1 MRLRQVHLDFHTG
14 EKVGGIGSRFDKQ
27 QFQNALKAGHVDSI
41 TVFAKCHHGWSYF
54 PSKVGPAHPNLT
66 CDLLGEQIAAAHEIG
81 VKTPVY
87 LSAGLD
93 EQMVYQHPE
102 WCLQGKGFYNAQYD
116 WVGYRQFCF
125 NTPYM
130 DYLMDQVREVVE
142 NYDADGIF
150 LDIVGVRP
158 CRCFDCTKEMFRR
171 GMDPENDADVLR
183 LAEEVYARYL
193 RRVRE
198 TVDSVKPG
206 LPVFQ
211 NCGHLRAGR
220 LDLLHGQEHLEL
232 ESLPTGGWGYDHFP
246 FTAAYAQ
253 TLGMPFLGMTGKFHT
268 NWGEFGGYK
277 HPNALRYETA
287 LSVAFGAGCSVG
299 DQLAPDGEMDGR
311 TYDIIGA
318 AYKEIEE
325 KEAWLVDSDAVADVA
340 VLSTEGYY
348 NRLAQNAAGSI
359 SLTKSD
365 TGAGRILLEGK
376 YLFQV
381 VDCDTDLTPYAVLV
395 LPDCIRVDAELEAKL
410 RAFVQG
416 GGKLLATGQSGLYAD
431 RDAFAFDL
439 GARFEAEGAYTPS
452 YIRPAFDNPYNTD
465 FIMYQPHCK
474 VTAVGMEH
482 AAAIAPYFN
491 RTREHFCS
499 HQHTP
504 SSKQRCGAGI
514 TEGADGIYIA
524 WNIFEDYA
532 TKGELIAKE
541 AVLFALDRLLGERKT
556 VTTTLGSAGVVTL
569 RRQAGRHVMH
579 LLYATPIKRGENIE
593 VIEDLVAVHDVSC
606 TVKVEKAPK
615 RVYLAPQMEEIPFTY
630 EAGRVCFTVPHML
643 CHQMVV
649 LEDA

>member
-1 MRLRQVHLDFHTG
+1 MRFRQVHLDFHTG
-14 EKVGGIGSRFDKQ
+14 EKIGGIGSRFDKQ
-27 QFQNALKAGHVDSI
+27 QFQDALKAGHVDSI

-54 PSKVGPAHPNLT
+54 PSKVGPAHPGLT

-93 EQMVYQHPE
+93 EQMVYKHPE
-102 WCLQGKGFYNAQYD
+102 WCLQGKGFFNAQYD
-116 WVGYRQFCF
+116 WVGYRHFCF

-158 CRCFDCTKEMFRR
+158 CRCFDCVKEMFRR
-171 GMDPENDADVLR
+171 GMDPENDADVMQ

-193 RRVRE
+193 HRVRE

-299 DQLAPDGEMDGR
+299 DQLAPDGAMDGR

-325 KEAWLVDSDAVADVA
+325 KEPWLIDTEAVADVA

-348 NRLAQNAAGSI
+348 NRSVQNAAGSI
-359 SLTKSD
+359 ALTKSD

-381 VDCDTDLTPYAVLV
+381 VDCATDLSAYTLLV
-395 LPDCIRVDAELEAKL
+395 LPDCIRVDGDLEEKL
-410 RAFVQG
+410 RAFVRG
-416 GGKLLATGQSGLYAD
+416 GGKLLATGRSGLYTD
-431 RDAFAFDL
+431 RNEFAFDL
-439 GARFEAEGAYTPS
+439 GARFEAEGEFTPS
-452 YIRPAFDNPYNTD
+452 YMRPAFDNPYATD
-465 FIMYQPHCK
+465 FIMYQPSCK
-474 VTAVGMEH
+474 VSAVGTEH

-504 SSKQRCGAGI
+504 SSKQYYGAGI

-524 WNIFEDYA
+524 WNVFEDYA
-532 TKGELIAKE
+532 TKGELIAKQ
-541 AVLFALDRLLGERKT
+541 AVCFAIDRLLGDAKT
-556 VTTTLGSAGVVTL
+556 VTTTLGSVGVTTL
-569 RRQAGRHVMH
+569 RRQGNRRVLH
-579 LLYATPIKRGENIE
+579 LLYAAPVKRGENIE
-593 VIEDLVAVHDVSC
+593 VIEDLLPVYDVAC
-606 TVKVEKAPK
+606 TVKAEKAPA
-615 RVYLAPQMEEIPFTY
+615 RVYLAPQAEEIPFRY
-630 EAGRVCFTVPHML
+630 EAGRVCFTVPRME

-649 LEDA
+649 LEEK

>member
-1 MRLRQVHLDFHTG
+1 MRFRQVHLDFHTG
-14 EKVGGIGSRFDKQ
+14 EKIGGVGSRFDKK
-27 QFQNALKAGHVDSI
+27 QFQAALKTGHVDSI

-54 PSKVGPAHPNLT
+54 PSKVGPAHPALT

-81 VKTPVY
+81 VKAPVY

-93 EQMVYQHPE
+93 EQLVYKHPE

-116 WVGYRQFCF
+116 WVGYRHICF

-130 DYLMDQVREVVE
+130 EYLMDQMCEVLE

-158 CRCFDCTKEMFRR
+158 CRCFECTKEMFRR
-171 GMDPENDADVLR
+171 GMDPENDADVMQ

-193 RRVRE
+193 HRVRE
-198 TVDSVKPG
+198 TIDSVRPG
-206 LPVFQ
+206 LPVFH

-220 LDLLHGQEHLEL
+220 LDLLYGQKHLEL

-253 TLGMPFLGMTGKFHT
+253 TLNMPFLGMTGKFHT

-299 DQLAPDGEMDGR
+299 DQLSPDGEMDGR

-325 KEAWLVDSDAVADVA
+325 KEPWLIDSEAVAEVA
-340 VLSTEGYY
+340 VLSTEGYHNY
-348 NRLAQNAAGSI
+348 MVAHSSAGI

-381 VDCDTDLTPYAVLV
+381 VDCHTDLAAYKVVV
-395 LPDCIRVDAELEAKL
+395 LPDCIRVDEELETKL
-410 RAFVQG
+410 RTFVKG
-416 GGKLLATGQSGLYAD
+416 GGKLLATGKSGLRAASD
-431 RDAFAFDL
+431 EFAFDL
-439 GARFEAEGAYTPS
+439 GARFEAEGEFVPS

-465 FIMYQPHCK
+465 FIMYQPQCK
-474 VTAVGMEH
+474 VTATETEH

-491 RTREHFCS
+491 RTRDHFCS
-499 HQHTP
+499 HQHAP
-504 SSKQRCGAGI
+504 SSKQYYGAGI
-514 TEGADGIYIA
+514 TEGTDGIYIA

-532 TKGELIAKE
+532 TKGELIAKQ
-541 AVLFALDRLLGERKT
+541 VVCFALDRLLGEDKT
-556 VTTTLGSAGVVTL
+556 VTTTLGSAGVTTL
-569 RRQAGRHVMH
+569 RRQGDRRVMH
-579 LLYATPIKRGENIE
+579 LLYATPIKRGENVE
-593 VIEDLVAVHDVSC
+593 VIEDLVSVYDIAC
-606 TVKVEKAPK
+606 TVKAKKAPA
-615 RVYLAPQMEEIPFTY
+615 RVYLAPQREEIPFAY
-630 EAGRVCFTVPHML
+630 EAGRVSFTVPKML

-649 LEDA
+649 LEEA

>member
-1 MRLRQVHLDFHTG
+1 MRFRQVHLDFHTG
-14 EKVGGIGSRFDKQ
+14 EKVGGIGARFDKK
-27 QFQNALKAGHVDSI
+27 QFQEALKAGHVDSI
-41 TVFAKCHHGWSYF
+41 TVFAKCHHGWSYH
-54 PSKVGPAHPNLT
+54 PSKVGPAHPALT
-66 CDLLGEQIAAAHEIG
+66 CNLLGEQIAAAHEIG

-102 WCLQGKGFYNAQYD
+102 WCSIDKYFNLVRYD
-116 WVGYRQFCF
+116 WVGYRPFCF

-158 CRCFDCTKEMFRR
+158 CRCFACVKEMFRR
-171 GMDPENDADVLR
+171 GMDPENDADVMQ

-198 TVDSVKPG
+198 TVDSVKPD

-299 DQLAPDGEMDGR
+299 DQLSPDGEMDGR

-318 AYKEIEE
+318 AYAEIEE
-325 KEAWLVDSDAVADVA
+325 KEPWLTDSEAVADVA

-348 NRLAQNAAGSI
+348 NHLIKNSSAGI
-359 SLTKSD
+359 SLTKAD

-381 VDCDTDLTPYAVLV
+381 VDCHTELAPYKVLV
-395 LPDCIRVDAELEAKL
+395 LPDCIRVDEDLAAKL
-410 RAFVQG
+410 HAFVQG
-416 GGKLLATGQSGLYAD
+416 GGKLLASGKSGLYAT
-431 RDAFAFDL
+431 RDEFAFDL
-439 GARFEAEGAYTPS
+439 GARFEAEGEFTPS

-474 VTAVGMEH
+474 VSAVGIEH

-504 SSKQRCGAGI
+504 SSKQYYGAGI

-532 TKGELIAKE
+532 TKGELIAKQT
-541 AVLFALDRLLGERKT
+541 VLFALDRLLGEDKT
-556 VTTTLGSAGVVTL
+556 ITTTLGSVGVATL
-569 RRQAGRHVMH
+569 RRQPNRRVMH
-579 LLYATPIKRGENIE
+579 LLYAAPVKRGENIE
-593 VIEDLVAVHDVSC
+593 VIEDISEQHNVSC
-606 TVKVEKAPK
+606 TVKTEKAPA
-615 RVYLAPQMEEIPFTY
+615 RVYLAPQREEIPFAY
-630 EAGRVCFTVPHML
+630 EAGRVTFTVPRME

-649 LEDA
+649 LEDM

>member
-1 MRLRQVHLDFHTG
+1 MRYRQVHLDFHTS
-14 EKVGGIGSRFDKQ
+14 EHIEGIGNSFDKE
-27 QFQNALKAGHVDSI
+27 QFQEALKAGHVDSI
-41 TVFAKCHHGWSYF
+41 TVFAKCHHGWSYY
-54 PSKVGPAHPNLT
+54 PSKVGPQHPHLSF
-66 CDLLGEQIAAAHEIG
+66 DLLGEQIAAAHEIG

-93 EQMVYQHPE
+93 EQMVYVHPE
-102 WCLQGKGFYNAQYD
+102 WCLQGKGFHNAEFSHP
-116 WVGYRQFCF
+116 GYRHFCF

-130 DYLMDQVREVVE
+130 DYLMEQVREVVT

-158 CRCFDCTKEMFRR
+158 CRCFDCVKEMFRR
-171 GMDPENDADVLR
+171 GMDPENGDHVMQ

-193 RRVRE
+193 HRVRE

-220 LDLLHGQEHLEL
+220 LDLLHGQDHLEL

-253 TLGMPFLGMTGKFHT
+253 TLNMPFLGMTGKFHT
-268 NWGEFGGYK
+268 HWGEFGGYK

-299 DQLAPDGEMDGR
+299 DQLAPDGEFDRR

-318 AYKEIEE
+318 AYREIEE
-325 KEAWLVDSDAVADVA
+325 KEPWLVDSHAVVDVA
-340 VLSTEGYY
+340 VLSTEGY
-348 NRLAQNAAGSI
+348 QNYVTKHSSAGI
-359 SLTKSD
+359 SLTNSD
-365 TGAGRILLEGK
+365 TGAGRIMLEGK

-381 VDCDTDLTPYAVLV
+381 VDTDADLTPYKVLV
-395 LPDCIRVDAELEAKL
+395 LPDVIRVDTHLEEKI

-416 GGKLLATGQSGLYAD
+416 GGKLLASGVSGL
-431 RDAFAFDL
+431 RMEENTFAFDL
-439 GARFEAEGAYTPS
+439 GAVFEADGEFTPS
-452 YIRPAFDNPYNTD
+452 YMRPAFDNEYNTD
-465 FIMYQPHCK
+465 FIMYTQNRK
-474 VTAVGMEH
+474 VRTVGVEH

-504 SSKQRCGAGI
+504 SSKQYYGGGI

-532 TKGELIAKE
+532 FKGELIAKQ
-541 AVLFALDRLLGERKT
+541 AVLFAMDRLLGARKT
-556 VTTTLGSAGVVTL
+556 LTTTLGSIGVTTL
-569 RRQAGRHVMH
+569 RRQAERWVVH
-579 LLYATPIKRGENIE
+579 LLYATPTKRGTNIDA
-593 VIEDLVAVHDVSC
+593 IEDLVSVHNVSC
-606 TVKVEKAPK
+606 SLACHAAPR
-615 RVYLAPQMEEIPFTY
+615 RVYLAPQNEEIPFTY
-630 EAGRVCFTVPHML
+630 DEGRVSFTVPAMT

>member
-1 MRLRQVHLDFHTG
+1 MRYRQVHLDFHTS
-14 EKVGGIGSRFDKQ
+14 EKIEGIGSRFDKK
-27 QFQNALKAGHVDSI
+27 QFQEALKAGHVNSI
-41 TVFAKCHHGWSYF
+41 TVFAKCHHGWSYY
-54 PSKVGPAHPNLT
+54 PSKVGPVHPHLAF
-66 CDLLGEQIAAAHEIG
+66 DLLGEQIAAAHEIG

-93 EQMVYQHPE
+93 EQMVYVHPE
-102 WCLQGKGFYNAQYD
+102 WCLQGKGFHNAD
-116 WVGYRQFCF
+116 FTGAHYRHFCF

-130 DYLMDQVREVVE
+130 DYLMDQVREVAE

-171 GMDPENDADVLR
+171 GMDPENWDHVVQ

-220 LDLLHGQEHLEL
+220 LDLLHGQDHLEL

-253 TLGMPFLGMTGKFHT
+253 TLDMPFLGMTGKFHT
-268 NWGEFGGYK
+268 SWGEFGGYK

-299 DQLAPDGEMDGR
+299 DQLSPDGEFDRR

-318 AYKEIEE
+318 AYKEIEA
-325 KEAWLVDSDAVADVA
+325 KEPWLTDSEAVADVA
-340 VLSTEGYY
+340 VLSTEGY
-348 NRLAQNAAGSI
+348 QNYIIKHSSAGY

-365 TGAGRILLEGK
+365 TGVGRILLEGK

-381 VDCDTDLTPYAVLV
+381 VDGDTDLTPYKVLV
-395 LPDCIRVDAELEAKL
+395 LPDIIRVDKELEAKI

-416 GGKLLATGQSGLYAD
+416 GGKILASGTSGLRMD
-431 RDAFAFDL
+431 ENVFAFDL
-439 GARFEAEGAYTPS
+439 GAEYEAESEFTPS
-452 YIRPAFDNPYNTD
+452 YIRPSFDNDYNTD
-465 FIMYQPHCK
+465 FIMYTHGCK
-474 VTAVGMEH
+474 VRTVGTEH

-504 SSKQRCGAGI
+504 SSKRYYGGGI

-524 WNIFEDYA
+524 WKIFEDYA
-532 TKGELIAKE
+532 FKGELIAKQ
-541 AVLFALDRLLGERKT
+541 AVLFALERLLGHSKT
-556 VTTTLGSAGVVTL
+556 LATNLGSIGVATL
-569 RRQAGRHVMH
+569 RRQAGRLVTH
-579 LLYATPIKRGENIE
+579 LLYATPTKRGESIE
-593 VIEDLVAVHDVSC
+593 AIEELVTLHDVTCSVAC
-606 TVKVEKAPK
+606 EHAPQ
-615 RVYLAPQMEEIPFTY
+615 RVYLAPQMQEIPFTY
-630 EAGRVCFTVPHML
+630 EEGRVSVVVPTL
-643 CHQMVV
+643 TCHQMVII
-649 LEDA
+649 E

>member
-1 MRLRQVHLDFHTG
+1 MRFRQVHLDFHTG
-14 EKVGGIGSRFDKQ
+14 EKIGGIGSRFDKK
-27 QFQNALKAGHVDSI
+27 QFQDALKAGHVDSI

-54 PSKVGPAHPNLT
+54 PSQVGPAHPALT
-66 CDLLGEQIAAAHEIG
+66 CNLLCEQIAAAHEIG

-93 EQMVYQHPE
+93 EQMVYKHPE
-102 WCLQGKGFYNAQYD
+102 WCAQGKGFGNAQYD
-116 WVGYRQFCF
+116 WVGYRRFCF

-130 DYLMDQVREVVE
+130 DYLMEQVREVVE
-142 NYDADGIF
+142 TCDADGLF
-150 LDIVGVRP
+150 LDIVGVNP
-158 CRCFDCTKEMFRR
+158 CRCFSCTKEMFRR
-171 GMDPENDADVLR
+171 GMDPENDADVMR

-193 RRVRE
+193 HRVRE
-198 TVDSVKPG
+198 TVDSVRPG

-220 LDLLHGQEHLEL
+220 LDLLYGQEHLEL

-325 KEAWLVDSDAVADVA
+325 KEPWLVDSEAVADVA

-348 NRLAQNAAGSI
+348 NRLGQNAAGAI
-359 SLTKSD
+359 SLTGSD

-381 VDCDTDLTPYAVLV
+381 VDCDSDLAPYKVLV
-395 LPDCIRVDAELEAKL
+395 LPDHIRVGGELEVKL

-416 GGKLLATGQSGLYAD
+416 GGKLLATGKSALHTD
-431 RDAFAFDL
+431 RDEFAFDL
-439 GARFEAEGAYTPS
+439 GARFEAAGEFTPS
-452 YIRPAFDNPYNTD
+452 YIRPAFDNPYDTD
-465 FIMYQPHCK
+465 FIMYQPQYK
-474 VTAVGMEH
+474 VSATGAEH

-499 HQHTP
+499 HQHAP
-504 SSKQRCGAGI
+504 SSKQYYGAGI

-532 TKGELIAKE
+532 TKGELIAKQ
-541 AVLFALDRLLGERKT
+541 AVCFALDRLLRDRKT
-556 VTTTLGSAGVVTL
+556 VTTTLGSAGVTTL
-569 RRQAGRHVMH
+569 RRQRERAVLH

-593 VIEDLVAVHDVSC
+593 VIEDLVELHDVAC
-606 TVKVEKAPK
+606 AVKTEKAPA
-615 RVYLAPQMEEIPFTY
+615 RVYLAPQMKEIPFDY
-630 EAGRVCFTVPHML
+630 EAGRVCFTVPQMT

-649 LEDA
+649 LEDT